1 MKKRLFLS
9 LFLCLLFSKIF
20 AQVPEWQHIPGPDG
34 GEIVNFDLDGNVLY
48 ALTKNGIYRSDDE
61 GYNWQLLPNSFGK
74 TRDKSR
80 LKVEKNIFY
89 AMEQGDL
96 YRSDDQGNYWKP
108 ILQKPFPMNFDQ
120 ERLQQFFVKEDT
132 VLVGSLFTIYRS
144 TDRGETWTSTA
155 DMVPASFLSI
165 FEFKNELFAA
175 QDRFIYRSTN
185 GGKDWNKVF
194 TNAVGY
200 SAVVATDSFLLAFYG
215 NRTRMIRSSDGLR
228 TWQNIYTDTI
238 EKHLE
243 VDPWGASP
251 QQSVGGK
258 ENELYFFQT
267 GDSHY
272 FCPIR
277 FCYSKDGGL
286 TWHRG
291 NNGAQAPIGRKLKDG
306 VYFDQ
311 HIVLGSEQIQ
321 HSVDGAKTFFPQ
333 QNGLKNVRIIQL
345 FHQNEAVFA
354 TTNHRKGNQS
364 NDLGDTWGQYSF
376 PTEMGVSAECASWF
390 QFYRTQDRIFRS
402 REKEYR
408 REFSYKI
415 EGSPIWNTVD
425 LGNASH
431 ENSTNHYFWYVK
443 WGWSVGNY
451 IPKLWRLGAP
461 DTVFTEIQLSGLG
474 FPEHPYF
481 YLLNLGNRLGLQND
495 NDLYILNEQG
505 EFIRKLPPFPCSTI
519 FVFGSS
525 ELHYD
530 GDTYFNFCGDRSFM
544 LGPNDTDWQE
554 IYPQDWTTGIPLYHN
569 RMTFFE
575 SHEGVIWV
583 GLEGKGLFYATDHSG
598 RFYPAVPQMPYP
610 YPLSVSFTKN
620 EVWVGTDGGGIWTYP
635 IPESLQTIQKPTFS
649 VFPNPST
656 GELNLHADQFLK
668 EAPVFTLFDASGRQ
682 MAQQVLSPGQYWNLN
697 FPGLSK
703 GFYFLQMRTE
713 SGVVGLKWVVGN

>member
-9 LFLCLLFSKIF
+9 LILSLVISKIF

-48 ALTKNGIYRSDDE
+48 ALTQKGIYRSDDE
-61 GYNWQLLPNSFGK
+61 GYNWQLLPNSFDK
-74 TRDKSR
+74 TRDKYR
-80 LKVEKNIFY
+80 LKVEKDIFY
-89 AMEQGDL
+89 AMEQGAM
-96 YRSDDQGNYWKP
+96 YRSDDQGNFWKP
-108 ILQKPFPMNFDQ
+108 ILQKPFPNNYDQ
-120 ERLQQFFVKEDT
+120 EHLQQFFVKEDT

-200 SAVVATDSFLLAFYG
+200 SAVVAIDSFLLAFYG

-258 ENELYFFQT
+258 GNELYFFQT
-267 GDSHY
+267 GESHY

-291 NNGAQAPIGRKLKDG
+291 NNGAQAPIGRRLADG
-306 VYFDQ
+306 IYFDQ
-311 HIVLGSEQIQ
+311 HIVLGCEQIQ
-321 HSVDGAKTFFPQ
+321 HSVDGAKTFFSQ
-333 QNGLKNVRIIQL
+333 QNGLKNGRITQL
-345 FHQNEAVFA
+345 FNQKEAVFA
-354 TTNHRKGNQS
+354 TTNNRNGYQS
-364 NDLGDTWGQYSF
+364 NDYGDTWDQYSF
-376 PTEMGVSAECASWF
+376 PTEMGFSTKCASRF
-390 QFYRTQDRIFRS
+390 QFYRTQGRMFRS
-402 REKEYR
+402 REKGYHQEISFKN
-408 REFSYKI
+408 ED
-415 EGSPIWNTVD
+415 SPTWNTLD
-425 LGNASH
+425 LDYSRH
-431 ENSTNHYFWYVK
+431 EITTNHYFWYIKEVFSA
-443 WGWSVGNY
+443 GEFVH
-451 IPKLWRLGAP
+451 KLWRLGAP
-461 DTVFTEIQLSGLG
+461 DTVFTE
-474 FPEHPYF
+474 FPLNDLEFSEYPSP
-481 YLLNLGNRLGLQND
+481 YLLNLGDRLGIQDNND
-495 NDLYILNEQG
+495 VFILNEQG
-505 EFIRKLPPFPCSTI
+505 EFIRKLPNMPCSN
-519 FVFGSS
+519 FFFASS
-525 ELHYD
+525 KLHYD
-530 GDTYFNFCGDRSFM
+530 GDTYFNFCNDRSFM
-544 LGPNDTDWQE
+544 LAPDATDWQE

-575 SHEGVIWV
+575 SHAGVIWV

-610 YPLSVSFTKN
+610 YPLSISFTKN

-635 IPESLQTIQKPTFS
+635 IPESLQPIQTPTFS

-656 GELNLHADQFLK
+656 GELNLQADQFLK